1 MTFPAQ
7 LAPLSLM
14 SVPLGLSTAGV
25 VANPGRSA
33 VVALLGAGVGL
44 GLFLVFLGVV
54 PRERGPYARVAFA
67 TWLRARGWNR
77 REVVARAGGTALAAI
92 VTAVATGWVVGAVLV
107 AAGCWFLPRVL
118 GPDVEHA
125 RRVARI
131 EAVATWTE
139 MIRDTLSAAAG
150 LEQAILATAPLA
162 PAPVREEVA
171 ALAARLDR
179 GVRLVPALRLLARDL
194 ADPTADLVV
203 AALVIA
209 AEQQARQL
217 ADLLG
222 ALAATARERA
232 SMRMRVE
239 AGRARS
245 RTSVRV
251 VVGTT
256 TGFAVAVVLLN
267 RPYLT
272 AYDSVT
278 GQTVL
283 LVVGLLFAAG
293 FGWLRSIAVVPE
305 AGRLISDDD
314 DEPGSPASRDPVG
327 SGRAMGRQS
336 DGRTGS

>member
-1 MTFPAQ
+1 MTAARLALLALDLPPA
-7 LAPLSLM
+7 
-14 SVPLGLSTAGV
+14 GLIM
-25 VANPGRSA
+25 NPGRTA

-44 GLFLVFLGVV
+44 GLLMMFLGLI
-54 PRERGPYARVAFA
+54 PRERAPSTEVGFIAR
-67 TWLRARGWNR
+67 LRDRGWNR
-77 REVVARAGGTALAAI
+77 REVVARAGGTALAAV
-92 VTAVATGWVVGAVLV
+92 VTAVLTGWVVGAVLV
-107 AAGCWFLPRVL
+107 AAGCWFLPGVL
-118 GPDVEHA
+118 GPDVGHA

-150 LEQAILATAPLA
+150 LEQAILTTAPFA

-171 ALAARLDR
+171 ELARRLDR
-179 GVRLVPALRLLARDL
+179 GMRLVPALRLLARDL

-217 ADLLG
+217 TDLLG

-251 VVGTT
+251 IVGTT
-256 TGFAVAVVLLN
+256 TAFAVAVVVLN
-267 RPYLT
+267 RPYL
-272 AYDSVT
+272 ASYDSVT

-283 LVVGLLFAAG
+283 LGVGLLFAAG
-293 FGWLRSIAVVPE
+293 FSWLRSIAVVPE
-305 AGRLISDDD
+305 AGRLISDDGGEHPD
-314 DEPGSPASRDPVG
+314 LASREP
-327 SGRAMGRQS
+327 SRAGAAEWRGP
-336 DGRTGS
+336 DDRTGS

>member
-1 MTFPAQ
+1 MNISTQ
-7 LAPLSLM
+7 LTLLSLDL
-14 SVPLGLSTAGV
+14 PTAGV
-25 VANPGRSA
+25 VANPGRTA
-33 VVALLGAGVGL
+33 VLALLGAGVGL
-44 GLFLVFLGVV
+44 GLFLVFLGMIPRQPV
-54 PRERGPYARVAFA
+54 PSAGAAFA
-67 TWLRARGWNR
+67 TWLRDRGWNR
-77 REVVARAGGTALAAI
+77 REVVARAGSAVLAAV
-92 VTAVATGWVVGAVLV
+92 VTAVLTGWVVGAVLV

-118 GPDVEHA
+118 GPDVGHA
-125 RRVARI
+125 QRVARI

-150 LEQAILATAPLA
+150 LEQAILSTAPLA
-162 PAPVREEVA
+162 PTPIREEVA
-171 ALAARLDR
+171 ALATRLDR

-217 ADLLG
+217 TDLLG

-256 TGFAVAVVLLN
+256 TAFAVAVVLLN
-267 RPYLT
+267 RPYLA

-278 GQTVL
+278 GQAVL
-283 LVVGLLFAAG
+283 LMVGLLFAAG

-305 AGRLISDDD
+305 AGRLISDDG
-314 DEPGSPASRDPVG
+314 DEPGGPASRDPVG
-327 SGRAMGRQS
+327 SGRATGRELE
-336 DGRTGS
+336 GRPGS